1 VTDRPDW
8 RDRLRVALDRSNK
21 KHSFLA
27 RQAGIAPGTLSRILN
42 GHHRNVSFET
52 ICRLADA
59 TEVRVGWLLNEPFR
73 GIELSDLD
81 NHYLRSAVAVMLRIV
96 PPKR

>member
-1 VTDRPDW
+1 VSDW
-8 RDRLRVALDRSNK
+8 RDRLRIALDRSNK
-21 KHSFLA
+21 KHSYFA
-27 RQAGIAPGTLSRILN
+27 RQAGIAPATLSRILN

-52 ICRLADA
+52 IQRLADA

-73 GIELSDLD
+73 GVELSDLESL
-81 NHYLRSAVAVMLRIV
+81 YLRRAVEVLLRIA